1 MKQQNFSGGYEGA
14 ERCRLFFLPD
24 WAWEPEEGSIRCLRC
39 TWYQKGSLTV
49 GEYKALLTL
58 LNPVAPHM
66 TEEIWRNLGETT
78 DLAYAAWPQWDE
90 KALVKS
96 EVEIAVQVCGK
107 IRGRIMIP
115 ADMTKE
121 AAETELVNHPEVQKI
136 LAGKTVMKVIFV
148 PGRLVNFIAK

>member
-1 MKQQNFSGGYEGA
+1 MMTLVNEF
-14 ERCRLFFLPD
+14 
-24 WAWEPEEGSIRCLRC
+24 
-39 TWYQKGSLTV
+39 YQKGSVTV
-49 GEYKALLTL
+49 GEYKALLML

-78 DLAYAAWPQWDE
+78 DLAYTAWPKWDE
-90 KALVKS
+90 KALVKA
-96 EVEIAVQVCGK
+96 EVEIAVQVAGK

-121 AAETELVNHPEVQKI
+121 VAEKELVNHPEVQKI

-148 PGRLVNFIAK
+148 PGRLVNFIAR

>member
-1 MKQQNFSGGYEGA
+1 
-14 ERCRLFFLPD
+14 
-24 WAWEPEEGSIRCLRC
+24 
-39 TWYQKGSLTV
+39 
-49 GEYKALLTL
+49 
-58 LNPVAPHM
+58 M

-78 DLAYAAWPQWDE
+78 DLAYTAWPKWDE
-90 KALVKS
+90 AALVKS
-96 EVEIAVQVCGK
+96 EVEIAVQVAGK

-148 PGRLVNFIAK
+148 PGRLVNFIAR